1 MIQLL
6 SLSLAVYQFCSIE
19 VRLRCICI
27 RSYFPGKGFLH
38 TLKHRIKCFWP
49 MQQWAKHTCIYSNH
63 KENSNNK
70 PGINVALKNFHF
82 LFVHVFTG
90 GIVGGGLQNL
100 GLCSADTSFEKG
112 GIFIV
117 PTCCDTWP
125 WFLRSLPL
133 YPYLVAVYYEHGV
146 LGTYYV
152 SRPTRNVLET
162 RLLI

>member
-6 SLSLAVYQFCSIE
+6 SLALVVYQFCSRE

-63 KENSNNK
+63 KENSYNK
-70 PGINVALKNFHF
+70 PGINVVLKNFQF

-90 GIVGGGLQNL
+90 CIVGEGAAKFRPMLGRCVLWEGRNL
-100 GLCSADTSFEKG
+100 YCAHLLWYMALVYAVSSA
-112 GIFIV
+112 
-117 PTCCDTWP
+117 
-125 WFLRSLPL
+125 LPL
-133 YPYLVAVYYEHGV
+133 F
-146 LGTYYV
+146 
-152 SRPTRNVLET
+152 SR
-162 RLLI
+162 RLLRARSIWDILRIQTNTEYFRN